1 MGNREANYS
10 MVKLSVYNNLP
21 AEHGE
26 ARGDNLAHQRGSVLP
41 PGPQLVWNEGGAGGE
56 ACFGTKWPDR

>member
-21 AEHGE
+21 AERGE
-26 ARGDNLAHQRGSVLP
+26 ARGDNMAHHRGSVLP
-41 PGPQLVWNEGGAGGE
+41 PGPQLV
-56 ACFGTKWPDR
+56 

>member
-21 AEHGE
+21 AERGE
-26 ARGDNLAHQRGSVLP
+26 AGGDNLAHQRGSVLP
-41 PGPQLVWNEGGAGGE
+41 SGPQLI
-56 ACFGTKWPDR
+56 

>member
-10 MVKLSVYNNLP
+10 MVKLIVYNNLH
-21 AEHGE
+21 AEPGE

-41 PGPQLVWNEGGAGGE
+41 PGPQLI
-56 ACFGTKWPDR
+56 